1 MTPIPVPIKTACCA
15 WTEIANRLYLAAHTA
30 GRLYLYLSE
39 HTVLYLFL
47 YWAVHTAPQL
57 ARKHKHCH
65 NLKNSGGGSAEWT
78 SYVNMQGLVHLSI
91 NCFMTSKK
99 KVDD

>member
-1 MTPIPVPIKTACCA
+1 MVKRNA
-15 WTEIANRLYLAAHTA
+15 IATKLTKICTQTQKRAFDVAV
-30 GRLYLYLSE
+30 GRLYLYMSE
-39 HTVLYLFL
+39 HTVLCLFL

-57 ARKHKHCH
+57 ARKHRHCH
-65 NLKNSGGGSAEWT
+65 NLKNSGGRSAEWT
-78 SYVNMQGLVHLSI
+78 SYVNMQGLVHLAI